1 MGGAVLAWF
10 VFYGG
15 GFLDRWSPIKS
26 ESAMFLSAL
35 LCMHV
40 YIYVYMYTYITY
52 IYIYTH
58 VCLYTHTHTQI
69 YAIVGALCVCIY
81 IYIYIHTHIHMQE
94 CTKRLQHHFGGFAKF
109 PGFWRGPRKSPLS
122 CIFASRK
129 VMMRS

>member
-81 IYIYIHTHIHMQE
+81 IYIYTYTHTHAGMYK
-94 CTKRLQHHFGGFAKF
+94 TPAA
-109 PGFWRGPRKSPLS
+109 PFWR
-122 CIFASRK
+122 FRK
-129 VMMRS
+129 VPRFLAWT